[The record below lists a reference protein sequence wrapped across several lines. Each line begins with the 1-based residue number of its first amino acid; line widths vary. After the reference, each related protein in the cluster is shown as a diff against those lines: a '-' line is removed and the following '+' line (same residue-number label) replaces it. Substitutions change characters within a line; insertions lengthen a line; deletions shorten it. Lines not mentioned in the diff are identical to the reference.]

1 VTSGLSLDP
10 APWEGRLRWEHRK
23 LKRTMVAGRGSRP
36 RDQKGAA
43 AVEFALV
50 VPLLLLLVFGV
61 ISYGYMLSF
70 RQALSQ
76 GAAEGARAAAV
87 SPYPDSGDKE
97 QAALDAI
104 NDALG
109 VDAYGISCSGA
120 AVGSALEKDGVD
132 VGTCS
137 VTTASCAQDPTKD
150 CVTVDLDYRY
160 RDHPLLPNFPGVGLL
175 LPSHL
180 RYDSTARVS

>member
-1 VTSGLSLDP
+1 MALERASRRR
-10 APWEGRLRWEHRK
+10 AEG
-23 LKRTMVAGRGSRP
+23 
-36 RDQKGAA
+36 GAA

-50 VPLLLLLVFGV
+50 APLLLLLVFGV

-87 SPYPDSGDKE
+87 SPYPDASDKE

-109 VDAYGISCSGA
+109 VDAYGVTCTGVTASSP
-120 AVGSALEKDGVD
+120 LRKDGAT

-137 VTTASCAQDPTKD
+137 VITATCDSDPTKD
-150 CVTVDLDYRY
+150 CVTVTLDYLY
-160 RDHPLLPNFPGVGLL
+160 KDNPLLPNFPGVGLV
-175 LPSHL
+175 LPAHL
-180 RYDSTARVS
+180 SYDATSRVD

>member
-1 VTSGLSLDP
+1 MAL
-10 APWEGRLRWEHRK
+10 GRASRRRK
-23 LKRTMVAGRGSRP
+23 EN
-36 RDQKGAA
+36 GAA

-50 VPLLLLLVFGV
+50 APLLLLLVFGV

-87 SPYPDSGDKE
+87 SPYPSATDK
-97 QAALDAI
+97 QTAALNAI
-104 NDALG
+104 NDALD
-109 VDAYGISCSGA
+109 VDAYGITCSGVA
-120 AVGSALEKDGVD
+120 TNSPLKRDGVT

-137 VTTASCAQDPTKD
+137 VTTAACASDPTKS

-160 RDHPLLPNFPGVGLL
+160 KDNPLLPNFPGVGLV

-180 RYDSTARVS
+180 AYDATARVS

>member
-1 VTSGLSLDP
+1 MTV
-10 APWEGRLRWEHRK
+10 GRDRR
-23 LKRTMVAGRGSRP
+23 RSRG
-36 RDQKGAA
+36 QEGAA

-50 VPLLLLLVFGV
+50 APLLLLLVFGV

-87 SPYPDSGDKE
+87 SPYPTSAAKE
-97 QAALDAI
+97 QSALNAI

-109 VDAYGISCSGA
+109 VDAYGVTCA
-120 AVGSALEKDGVD
+120 AAAAGSPLKKDGVT

-137 VTTASCAQDPTKD
+137 VTTAACASDPTKS
-150 CVTVDLDYRY
+150 CVTVALDYHY
-160 RDHPLLPNFPGVGLL
+160 QDHPMLPNFPGVGLV
-175 LPSHL
+175 LPTHL
-180 RYDSTARVS
+180 TYDATARVS

>member
-1 VTSGLSLDP
+1 
-10 APWEGRLRWEHRK
+10 
-23 LKRTMVAGRGSRP
+23 MGSR
-36 RDQKGAA
+36 RVCRRRGENGAA

-50 VPLLLLLVFGV
+50 APLLLLLVFGV

-87 SPYPDSGDKE
+87 SPYPSAADKE
-97 QAALDAI
+97 LAALNAI
-104 NDALG
+104 NDALNAS
-109 VDAYGISCSGA
+109 AYGVTCTGTASG
-120 AVGSALEKDGVD
+120 SPLKKDGAT

-137 VTTASCAQDPTKD
+137 ATTAACAADPTKQ
-150 CVTVDLDYRY
+150 CVTVSLDYLY
-160 RDHPLLPNFPGVGLL
+160 RDHPLLPNFPGVGLV

-180 RYDSTARVS
+180 FYDATSRVS

>member
-1 VTSGLSLDP
+1 M
-10 APWEGRLRWEHRK
+10 A
-23 LKRTMVAGRGSRP
+23 AGRAP
-36 RDQKGAA
+36 RRRGQDGAA

-50 VPLLLLLVFGV
+50 APLLMLLVFGV

-87 SPYPDSGDKE
+87 SPYPSATDKE

-104 NDALG
+104 NDALD
-109 VDAYGISCSGA
+109 VDAYGVTCSGTA
-120 AVGSALEKDGVD
+120 SGSALKKDSAT

-137 VTTASCAQDPTKD
+137 VITAACASDPTKD
-150 CVTVDLDYRY
+150 CVTVSLDYRY
-160 RDHPLLPNFPGVGLL
+160 QDNPLLPNFPGVGLI

-180 RYDSTARVS
+180 TYDATSRVS